1 MKKEWNK
8 DMVDDTLLNEVYEEG
23 RERIYLSINIVNI
36 PKIDKYKEE
45 LFALDEYLPNLLRSF
60 IGLDYYRVLNNSDNL
75 DKIMEQMGD
84 TRFFTR
90 EEDVVEFINWV
101 DEHPDFKELLNEDK
115 VKELGDDLESLEKD
129 YEKYLKVLKN
139 G

>member
-1 MKKEWNK
+1 
-8 DMVDDTLLNEVYEEG
+8 MVDDTLLNEVYEEG

-60 IGLDYYRVLNNSDNL
+60 IGLDYYRALNNSDNL

>member
-1 MKKEWNK
+1 MADN
-8 DMVDDTLLNEVYEEG
+8 TLLNEVYEEG

-36 PKIDKYKEE
+36 PKIDEYKEE
-45 LFALDEYLPNLLRSF
+45 LFALDEYLPNLLRGF

-90 EEDVVEFINWV
+90 EEDVVEFINWI